1 MVLWS
6 EREKQSSQLDTKAS
20 LIFQGSLFCFGL
32 NRAFGGGEKKEENA
46 QVLGLPPMGASLPSS
61 MEKKKPASK
70 VAPLRSIS
78 EVDAKGRFLFFHCAS
93 AGIPKTFAYFFFFL
107 LPAWVFVRD

>member
-1 MVLWS
+1 MFWSKSSLWWW
-6 EREKQSSQLDTKAS
+6 
-20 LIFQGSLFCFGL
+20 
-32 NRAFGGGEKKEENA
+32 EKKEENT
-46 QVLGLPPMGASLPSS
+46 QVLGLPAMGSPLPSS

-93 AGIPKTFAYFFFFL
+93 VGIPKTFAYFFFFL
-107 LPAWVFVRD
+107 LPAWVFVRA